1 MPDSFSVLKYESR
14 EEWLE
19 LRGRGIGGSDVSAI
33 MGLNEYKSPLQLW
46 LEKTGRVEPRDL
58 SDNEA
63 VQWGVTLEPVIR
75 DRFAARHPE
84 YTVQLPSG
92 IYCSNECPWERASL
106 DGEICDKESG
116 TFGVLEIKTV
126 GERRAED
133 WRDGPPVYY
142 QTQVTHYLNVTGYSF
157 AWFAV
162 LIGGQK
168 YREYRFW
175 PDDEDR
181 RAVRDAVRAFW
192 GYVQRDEAPRLVGHR
207 DEGQALTDYNGTP
220 GEGMAHDATGAVDTL
235 LERYQALGV
244 TIGELEQER
253 RNVSNM
259 VKERIGADKGVTTD
273 IFKATWTRPE
283 RTQTDLKRLAAD
295 HPGLLEQYQT
305 KRRIDGGLRVSEI
318 KR

>member
-46 LEKTGRVEPRDL
+46 LEKTGRVEPKDL

-133 WRDGPPVYY
+133 WKSGPPVYY

-181 RAVRDAVRAFW
+181 KAVREAVRTFW
-192 GYVQRDEAPRLVGHR
+192 GMVQRDEMPKLVGNR
-207 DEGQALTDYNGTP
+207 DEGQALTDYNGAP
-220 GEGMAHDATGAVDTL
+220 GEGIVQDLSGETDRL
-235 LERYQALGV
+235 IERYQSLSDE
-244 TIGELEQER
+244 IRRMEDDR
-253 RNVSNM
+253 RNVSNEI
-259 VKERIGADKGVTTD
+259 KRRIGTSKGISTD
-273 IFKATWTRPE
+273 VYKATWTRPM
-283 RTQTDLKRLAAD
+283 RTLTDLKRLATD
-295 HPGLLEQYQT
+295 HPDILPEYQT
-305 KRRIDGGLRVSEI
+305 KKLTDGGLRVSEF